1 MKSIKMNK
9 IKELFYK
16 KHSFIKVIK
25 VHNNHDVTI
34 KYYKKDDFNPDFLVN
49 HEHVFYHNGYTT
61 LITSDN
67 KAETINPLYL
77 DSAYNVSD
85 FKTAIESKL
94 IKETFESV
102 KVSKW
107 DLTQILLIASVA
119 LNLVILYFMLGK

>member
-1 MKSIKMNK
+1 MKSVKMNK

-34 KYYKKDDFNPDFLVN
+34 KYYKKDSFNPSFLVN

-67 KAETINPLYL
+67 KAETLNPLHL
-77 DSAYNVSD
+77 ESAYNVND

-107 DLTQILLIASVA
+107 DLTQLLLIASVG
-119 LNLVILYFMLGK
+119 LNLVILYFMLSK

>member
-9 IKELFYK
+9 IKELFFK

-34 KYYKKDDFNPDFLVN
+34 KYYKKDNFNPSFLVN

-67 KAETINPLYL
+67 KAETLNPLNL
-77 DSAYNVSD
+77 DSAYNVKD

-102 KVSKW
+102 KTSKW
-107 DLTQILLIASVA
+107 DLTQLLLIASVG
-119 LNLVILYFMLGK
+119 LNLVILYFMLS